1 MYPSK
6 YIELIRTAKYATALA
21 HSDDLQLDSNM
32 SFLRGY
38 VEANS
43 DFSPKKYI
51 VSKSNSRNDRE
62 LL

>member
-1 MYPSK
+1 MYYSL

-21 HSDDLQLDSNM
+21 HSDDIQLDTNM
-32 SFLRGY
+32 TFLRGY

-43 DFSPKKYI
+43 DFTPKKYL
-51 VSKSNSRNDRE
+51 VSKSNSRNERE